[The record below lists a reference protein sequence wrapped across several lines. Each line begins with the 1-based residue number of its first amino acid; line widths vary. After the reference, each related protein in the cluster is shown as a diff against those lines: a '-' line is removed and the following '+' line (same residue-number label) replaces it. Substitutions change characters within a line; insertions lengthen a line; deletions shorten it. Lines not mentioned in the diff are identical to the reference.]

1 MEKAV
6 GVIGLGAMG
15 LPIAIRLARA
25 GFRLVA
31 IDVDWWPAP
40 RARGRPRAARAPSC
54 GRAGWP
60 RLGKSA
66 EGKLTIISA
75 RCG

>member
-40 RARGRPRAARAPSC
+40 RARQAAGSPCTFVWTNWLAP
-54 GRAGWP
+54 AG
-60 RLGKSA
+60 
-66 EGKLTIISA
+66 EV
-75 RCG
+75 C